1 MPITRKL
8 QISAAA
14 DATDLAALLQRKLG
28 LAQPIRVL
36 MRDADF
42 DEDCEISELGDIATD
57 KARVKVVP
65 LHAAT
70 ADDGGAAAAA
80 KVAAAQ
86 AQAAEAEQKAAAA
99 TQTAAEAHAAAEEAR
114 RKAEAEAEARRKA
127 EAAAEAKQ
135 QAEAAFELVGAG
147 TAAANGPYRRDGAR
161 PRRLWGLAALRR
173 ACLLLTSVRASGA
186 RRRVR
191 GQAALLPSGR
201 PRVEGAVYLCVVLPP
216 PPRPAAAAAAA
227 VGAIASL
234 LSAVRGRGVR
244 CAGRLFETWSGAR
257 SPTLPLCAALL
268 CATEPAA

>member
-1 MPITRKL
+1 MESPLLPITRKL

-57 KARVKVVP
+57 KAKVKVVP
-65 LHAAT
+65 LHVGN
-70 ADDGGAAAAA
+70 ADDDGAAAA

-99 TQTAAEAHAAAEEAR
+99 TQAAAEAHAAAAA
-114 RKAEAEAEARRKA
+114 KVAAAEAKAAAAAEEARRKA

-135 QAEAAFELVGAG
+135 HAEAAFELVGAG

-186 RRRVR
+186 RRRVQ

-201 PRVEGAVYLCVVLPP
+201 PRVEGAALRCVVLPP
-216 PPRPAAAAAAA
+216 PPRPPPPPPPPW
-227 VGAIASL
+227 
-234 LSAVRGRGVR
+234 VRSRD
-244 CAGRLFETWSGAR
+244 C
-257 SPTLPLCAALL
+257 
-268 CATEPAA
+268 

>member
-1 MPITRKL
+1 MESPLLPITRKL

-86 AQAAEAEQKAAAA
+86 AQAAAVEIKAA
-99 TQTAAEAHAAAEEAR
+99 AAAEEAR

-135 QAEAAFELVGAG
+135 HAEAGFELVGAG

-173 ACLLLTSVRASGA
+173 ASS
-186 RRRVR
+186 
-191 GQAALLPSGR
+191 
-201 PRVEGAVYLCVVLPP
+201 
-216 PPRPAAAAAAA
+216 
-227 VGAIASL
+227 
-234 LSAVRGRGVR
+234 
-244 CAGRLFETWSGAR
+244 
-257 SPTLPLCAALL
+257 
-268 CATEPAA
+268 